1 MPIGIAGPAAATAQ
15 LEERFEQREGAFDV
29 HRYDDEATARTA
41 IEERAVY
48 GAVVV
53 TGRGP
58 RLLTASA
65 AGPRRRGGA
74 SGRTARHGRGTPGSH
89 SPVPAG

>member
-1 MPIGIAGPAAATAQ
+1 MPAGRPAAATAQ

-53 TGRGP
+53 TGRGL

-65 AGPRRRGGA
+65 AGPVVAGARRGGRPA
-74 SGRTARHGRGTPGSH
+74 MAAERREAT
-89 SPVPAG
+89 PVPAG